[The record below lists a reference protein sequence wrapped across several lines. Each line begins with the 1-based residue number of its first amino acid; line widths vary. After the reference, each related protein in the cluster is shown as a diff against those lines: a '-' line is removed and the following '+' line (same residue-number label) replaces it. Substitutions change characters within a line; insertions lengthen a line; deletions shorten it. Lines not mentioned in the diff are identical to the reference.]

1 MAAVGAAESA
11 DRGGV
16 HDFGAAGDGGDR
28 HAAAER
34 FRHRDEVGL
43 DAEVFGGEPFAGARE
58 AGLDFVGNEEDA
70 VLAAD
75 GVERF
80 EVVARRDDEAAFA

>member
-1 MAAVGAAESA
+1 MATVCAAEST
-11 DRGGV
+11 DCGRV
-16 HDFGAAGDGGDR
+16 HNLGATGDSGDR

-43 DAEVFGGEPFAGARE
+43 DAEVFGREPFAGARE
-58 AGLDFVGNEEDA
+58 SGLNLVGDEEDA

-75 GVERF
+75 GVERL
-80 EVVARRDDEAAFA
+80 EIVARRNDEAAFA